1 MTGRSG
7 EAIPVAADGQ
17 GGPAAGQRQWV
28 TSPDGVRLNVEIYGR
43 RDPGAPTVVLIHGWT
58 CSVPFWAPVISALH
72 GEFRLVAYDHR
83 GHGASEPGPGRYKYS
98 TRTLA
103 DDLAAVLDA
112 VLPDGQQAVLA
123 GHSMGGMTIMA
134 AAPLGTLAGRVSGVL
149 LASTG
154 CADLR
159 SQALVFPS
167 RPLPW
172 LAAAAHRMMLTSS
185 APMGPATAL
194 NRVALR
200 YATLGPAATRD
211 LAARNAAI
219 VCACDRRVRA
229 AWGRVLLGL
238 DLADGIA
245 HLDMPAQVLVG
256 TADRLTPPAA
266 ARRLAEKLP
275 HCAGLT
281 ELPGVGHMTPLEAPD
296 TVADLIRGLAATGRE
311 PEPAAESAG
320 AARELAAPGGE
331 PVAGA
336 TTTVEEA

>member
-1 MTGRSG
+1 MTGDSG
-7 EAIPVAADGQ
+7 EAAGVVADGQ
-17 GGPAAGQRQWV
+17 DSPAAARRQWV
-28 TSPDGVRLNVEIYGR
+28 TSPDGGRLNVEIHGR
-43 RDPGAPTVVLIHGWT
+43 RDPAAPTAVLIHGWT
-58 CSVPFWAPVISALH
+58 CSIPFWAPVISALR
-72 GEFRLVAYDHR
+72 GEFRLVAYDQR
-83 GHGASEPGPGRYKYS
+83 GHGASEPGPGGYS

-103 DDLAAVLDA
+103 GDLAAVLDA

-134 AAPLGTLAGRVSGVL
+134 AAPFGTLAGRVSGVL

-154 CADLR
+154 CTDLR

-172 LAAAAHRMMLTSS
+172 LAAAAHRMMLTSR

-200 YATLGPAATRD
+200 YATLGPGVSRA

-238 DLADGIA
+238 DLSGGLA
-245 HLDMPAQVLVG
+245 HLDVPAHVLVG
-256 TADRLTPPAA
+256 AADRLTPPAG

-275 HCAGLT
+275 HCTGLT
-281 ELPGVGHMTPLEAPD
+281 ELPGVGHMTPLEAPA
-296 TVADLIRGLAATGRE
+296 TVADLIRGLAASTGK
-311 PEPAAESAG
+311 P
-320 AARELAAPGGE
+320 ELAAEPAGGT
-331 PVAGA
+331 